1 MKKNIVK
8 ICIAF
13 IVLLILVAG
22 TILLRVYPNTKNN
35 EFVSSETDVYTIY
48 EESEEN
54 VNRISINGTDSRLEF
69 TKNKD
74 GMWNINN
81 VSDTDQ
87 YKVKTLVDTV
97 LRFVSTEIIDESP
110 TNLKQY
116 GLDEPDISIVIDKNF
131 GDSDMIS
138 IGKKSPV
145 NDFFFVKVTDTVYAL
160 NADIVE
166 IITKPISYYTEYSR
180 FDIEDISVINA
191 VTIKRDDMTIS
202 VAKGEKNAKSPYDSW
217 KLTSPIT
224 ADADTDYISNT
235 ILEGISNICLSQPVL
250 DGDFGFDNSPI
261 LLIINMDSPNDQEC
275 RENIIIGNKSE
286 GNVYVSYK
294 DKVYAVP
301 LQHLDFVNMPLINF
315 VMKTQAIVNM
325 REVSSVEMI
334 YGSHVNTLEIS
345 HSDVGEIFNLNG
357 KRIGEGDAKQLYR
370 ELIGIPIDGI
380 YEGEKLGECMMEIK
394 YKGYGGAE
402 NIDIELKAIND
413 LECALVKNGEKQ
425 FTVSKTV
432 VVDLMDK
439 VNGYIK

>member
-8 ICIAF
+8 LCVAF

-35 EFVSSETDVYTIY
+35 EFASSETDVYTIY

-54 VNRISINGTDSRLEF
+54 VNRISINGTDSRIEF
-69 TKNKD
+69 TKKE

-97 LRFVSTEIIDESP
+97 LGLVGSEIIDASP
-110 TNLKQY
+110 TNLKKC
-116 GLDEPDISIVIDKNF
+116 GLDEPDISIVIDNNF
-131 GDSDMIS
+131 GDSEMIC
-138 IGKKSPV
+138 IGNKSPV
-145 NDFFFVKVTDTVYAL
+145 NNFFFVKVKDAVYAL
-160 NADIVE
+160 NADTVE
-166 IITKPISYYTEYSR
+166 IITRPVSYYTEYSR
-180 FDIEDISVINA
+180 FELDDISVINA

-202 VAKGEKNAKSPYDSW
+202 IAKGEKNAQSPYDSW

-224 ADADTDYISNT
+224 TDADTDYISNT
-235 ILEGISNICLSQPVL
+235 ILEGISNICLSQPVS
-250 DGDFGFDNSPI
+250 DGDFGFDNSPV
-261 LLIINMDSPNDQEC
+261 LLIVNIAPPNSQEYK
-275 RENIIIGNKSE
+275 ENFIIGNKSE

-301 LQHLDFVNMPLINF
+301 LQHLDFVNMPLINV

-325 REVSSVEMI
+325 REVSSAEII
-334 YGSHVNTLEIS
+334 YGSHINILEIS

-357 KRIGEGDAKQLYR
+357 KRIDEGDAKHLYR

-402 NIDIELKAIND
+402 DIDIELKAIND
-413 LECALVKNGEKQ
+413 LECALVKNGETQ